1 MNALVGVRDPRP
13 GTRPAGLWI
22 GAMLTGLALL
32 AALLSFTSVFDA
44 GLALHVDARLAAPS
58 ATHWLGT
65 DPLGRDVLA
74 MVAAGARTS
83 LLVAIGAVVLG
94 MAIGVPLGLAGAA
107 AGGWIDETLAR
118 ANDVVFAFP
127 ALLLAVLLAAALGAG
142 AHTAVV
148 AIGLFNVPVFARLTR
163 AGALSLYTR
172 DFVLAARVSGKS
184 GARIALEHV
193 LPNLLP
199 ALVVHAT
206 IQLALGIVAE
216 AGLSYVGLGAQPPAP
231 SWGRMLNEAQTL
243 VGQAPWLAGFPGLAL
258 ALTVLGLSLLGDG
271 LRARLDP
278 RARART

>member
-1 MNALVGVRDPRP
+1 MKRMN
-13 GTRPAGLWI
+13 GLTI
-22 GAMLTGLALL
+22 GAALTALALL
-32 AALLSFTSVFDA
+32 AAVLSFTPLFDA
-44 GLALHVDARLAAPS
+44 GLALDVQARLAAPGT
-58 ATHWLGT
+58 THWLGT

-74 MVAAGARTS
+74 MIAAGARTS
-83 LLVAIGAVVLG
+83 LLVALGAVAIG
-94 MAIGVPLGLAGAA
+94 MTLGVPLGLAGAS
-107 AGGWIDETLAR
+107 AGGLLDETIAR

-172 DFVLAARVSGKS
+172 DFVLAARVSGK
-184 GARIALEHV
+184 GRVRIALEHV

-243 VGQAPWLAGFPGLAL
+243 TGTAPWLAVFPGAAL
-258 ALTVLGLSLLGDG
+258 ALTVLGLSLLGEG

-278 RARART
+278 RARERA